1 MATELCDNPGQTA
14 HARLGRRAPARPIAF
29 SECSSAK
36 VPGPSQVF
44 VVVVVVVVVVIVI
57 AVSTL
62 WIFDYDNDNEGFRS
76 GTAAAMH

>member
-44 VVVVVVVVVVIVI
+44 VVVVVVIVIVIVI

-62 WIFDYDNDNEGFRS
+62 RIFDYDNDNEGFRS

>member
-44 VVVVVVVVVVIVI
+44 VVVVVVVVIVI

-62 WIFDYDNDNEGFRS
+62 WIFDYDNDNDNEGFRS

>member
-44 VVVVVVVVVVIVI
+44 VVVVIVIVI